1 METPRFCSALVF
13 ISETS
18 PGARSTSNIASGQSK
33 GCRPMTSWESAS
45 RRASV
50 FSSGTMHDAAKE
62 VGHSFRRTMSWPK
75 RLMASAA
82 NDAPTTSRGSFDDWL
97 VTVPFTFK
105 KVPLKI
111 SSFLFLNHANIL
123 HPKPFSI
130 LLGSFVSFNSK
141 ITFVQLPLTFE
152 KKRGKGRGLS
162 GCT

>member
-1 METPRFCSALVF
+1 M
-13 ISETS
+13 
-18 PGARSTSNIASGQSK
+18 
-33 GCRPMTSWESAS
+33 PMTSWESAS

-62 VGHSFRRTMSWPK
+62 VVHLFRRTMSWPK

>member
-1 METPRFCSALVF
+1 
-13 ISETS
+13 
-18 PGARSTSNIASGQSK
+18 
-33 GCRPMTSWESAS
+33 
-45 RRASV
+45 
-50 FSSGTMHDAAKE
+50 MHDAAKE
-62 VGHSFRRTMSWPK
+62 VVHSFRRTMSWPK
-75 RLMASAA
+75 RLMALAA